1 MKRLM
6 NTSTSCPMP
15 CGCSPANY
23 GDWGLAADGTGQ
35 MQRCSRQCPEAHY
48 QVIGRDSSLDNASLS
63 VVLLCMTC
71 YIHRQHPRSAH
82 MTRSV
87 GPKKAPINT
96 CFASRCSCSSGCQV
110 IQCIASFVQTAYYG
124 PPVREDE
131 PLQLLDLASAAT
143 ESPLWQVFQSKLL

>member
-71 YIHRQHPRSAH
+71 YIHGQHPRSAH

-87 GPKKAPINT
+87 GPKRHQSTPAL
-96 CFASRCSCSSGCQV
+96 QV
-110 IQCIASFVQTAYYG
+110 AAAALQAARLYNVLPALCRQHTMAHLCVKTSHFSF
-124 PPVREDE
+124 
-131 PLQLLDLASAAT
+131 
-143 ESPLWQVFQSKLL
+143 